1 LKGDLQVHSNNTDG
15 TMSIE
20 DMSLAAKEKFGL
32 EYVAITDH
40 TKSLKLTNGLDEKQI
55 LNQANKI
62 AEINDKIK
70 MNQHIQ
76 DQKNHQILLNNF
88 RILSSAEVNI
98 MKDGSLDIA
107 NNVLDKL
114 DIVGAAIHSNF
125 AQPIE
130 VQTERLIKAAQNPSV
145 DIIFHPTGRRIN
157 KREGYPVNILKLID
171 VAKDTGTV
179 LEIDAHY
186 DRLDLKDD
194 YIRMAVENN
203 IKLVIDSDAHHPV
216 HFAFLKFGIGQAR
229 RGWAKQSDVL
239 NTLAGDTLLK
249 SLK

>member
-1 LKGDLQVHSNNTDG
+1 
-15 TMSIE
+15 
-20 DMSLAAKEKFGL
+20 
-32 EYVAITDH
+32 
-40 TKSLKLTNGLDEKQI
+40 LKLTNGLDEKQL

-76 DQKNHQILLNNF
+76 DQKNHQ
-88 RILSSAEVNI
+88 
-98 MKDGSLDIA
+98 
-107 NNVLDKL
+107 
-114 DIVGAAIHSNF
+114 
-125 AQPIE
+125 
-130 VQTERLIKAAQNPSV
+130 
-145 DIIFHPTGRRIN
+145 
-157 KREGYPVNILKLID
+157 
-171 VAKDTGTV
+171 
-179 LEIDAHY
+179 AHY
-186 DRLDLKDD
+186 DHLDLKDD